1 MLFSWYFREADPDM
15 VRTAMSSVNRN
26 DAASN
31 ILNRP
36 VPDDGEADFAVHD
49 VATVARESPT
59 PEEPQYEGP
68 PSARGGDTHE
78 ITIRGAFMTNSGS
91 SVAMNANTSDEHPR
105 DCTCEQCETEAET
118 GRHVLGFFPVLID

>member
-15 VRTAMSSVNRN
+15 VRTVMSSVNLN

-36 VPDDGEADFAVHD
+36 APDDGEADFAVHD
-49 VATVARESPT
+49 VATAARESPT
-59 PEEPQYEGP
+59 PEEPQYEGL
-68 PSARGGDTHE
+68 PSAPGGDTYE
-78 ITIRGAFMTNSGS
+78 TTTRGASMTNLSSGL
-91 SVAMNANTSDEHPR
+91 AMNANTSDEHPH

-118 GRHVLGFFPVLID
+118 Q

>member
-1 MLFSWYFREADPDM
+1 M

-26 DAASN
+26 DVASN

-49 VATVARESPT
+49 VVTAARESPT

-68 PSARGGDTHE
+68 PSARRGDEHE
-78 ITIRGAFMTNSGS
+78 TTIRGASMTNSES
-91 SVAMNANTSDEHPR
+91 SVAMNANTSDEHPH

-118 GRHVLGFFPVLID
+118 Y